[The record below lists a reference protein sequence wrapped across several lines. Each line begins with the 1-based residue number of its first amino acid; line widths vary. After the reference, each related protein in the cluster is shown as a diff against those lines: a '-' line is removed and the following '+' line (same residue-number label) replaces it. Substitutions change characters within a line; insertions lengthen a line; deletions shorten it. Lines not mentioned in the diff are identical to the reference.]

1 MNITPFSNFTPT
13 TDLAGVNNPF
23 LDMASKIGK
32 VYADSMQASGE
43 QLWMSSARII
53 QQHTVS
59 AMMSTSQACIEALA
73 KNAADSQQNSFA
85 SIGTAN
91 QKVLEIM
98 TGAFTAAMTPVFKP
112 AD

>member
-1 MNITPFSNFTPT
+1 MNITPFSHLMPT
-13 TDLAGVNNPF
+13 TNLAGASIPF
-23 LDMASKIGK
+23 LEMASKIGK

-59 AMMSTSQACIEALA
+59 AMMNTSQACIEALA
-73 KNAADSQQNSFA
+73 KNVADSQQHSFA
-85 SIGTAN
+85 RLGSAN
-91 QKVLEIM
+91 QKVFEIM
-98 TGAFTAAMTPVFKP
+98 TGAFAAAMLPVFKP